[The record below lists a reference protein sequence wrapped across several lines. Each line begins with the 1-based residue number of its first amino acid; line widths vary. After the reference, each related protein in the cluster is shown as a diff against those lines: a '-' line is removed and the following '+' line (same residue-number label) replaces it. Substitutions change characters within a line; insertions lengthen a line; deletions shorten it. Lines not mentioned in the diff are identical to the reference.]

1 MSNSISLISRIH
13 EKANKFIVREL
24 EKQGISGIVPSHGD
38 ILAVLFEFEKCTMKE
53 LAQKIHRTKATL
65 TVLVD
70 KLEKL
75 ELVTREKT
83 DKDSRITYI
92 RLTKKGQAFKPVFE
106 EISQNLYTKIYTN
119 FSTEEA
125 KSFNAL
131 LKKINQNLG

>member
-1 MSNSISLISRIH
+1 
-13 EKANKFIVREL
+13 
-24 EKQGISGIVPSHGD
+24 
-38 ILAVLFEFEKCTMKE
+38 MKE
-53 LAQKIHRTKATL
+53 ISQKIHRTKATL

-92 RLTKKGQAFKPVFE
+92 RLTTKGQAFKPIFE

-119 FSTEEA
+119 FSTEETQ
-125 KSFNAL
+125 SFNAL
-131 LKKINQNLG
+131 LNKINQNLG